1 MYLSTEGH
9 VSMRKAAH
17 LLGLPPAQVQLVDV
31 DADRRLRMDDLRAR
45 IAEDRA
51 RGLVP
56 AAICASAGTANT
68 GAIDPL
74 AEIADLCAGERIWFH
89 VDGSYGAPAVLTAD
103 YAWMADAFARSDSLS
118 LDPHKWLFV
127 ACDAGCVL
135 VRDAQATRRAFTQF
149 SEYTEVVQTEPIE
162 RFALFDHGLEMS
174 RRFRGLKV
182 WTVLKARGADGIAAA
197 IQHDIDLRRH
207 LDARVAAEP
216 ALEPLGSELS
226 ISCFRYRP
234 AAAPL
239 ATLDQMNRAIVET
252 LVSEGRCYL
261 SPTTLDGRYALR
273 VCIVNFRTTR
283 ADVDFLIDEALRIGA
298 GASG

>member
-1 MYLSTEGH
+1 
-9 VSMRKAAH
+9 
-17 LLGLPPAQVQLVDV
+17 
-31 DADRRLRMDDLRAR
+31 
-45 IAEDRA
+45 
-51 RGLVP
+51 
-56 AAICASAGTANT
+56 
-68 GAIDPL
+68 
-74 AEIADLCAGERIWFH
+74 
-89 VDGSYGAPAVLTAD
+89 
-103 YAWMADAFARSDSLS
+103 MADAFARSDSLS

-135 VRDAQATRRAFTQF
+135 VRDALATRRAFTQF

-261 SPTTLDGRYALR
+261 SPTPLDGRYALR
-273 VCIVNFRTTR
+273 ACIVNFRTTR
-283 ADVDFLIDEALRIGA
+283 ADVDFLIDEVLRIGA